1 MCATRR
7 GGCRAA
13 DSYASAIVSA
23 LRGEETPQQ
32 ADVLTV
38 IIYAKCRKNS
48 QTKVEHCFAPA
59 HQGDSPA
66 VCCYLKRM
74 TTDRSAPN
82 PLLAGPLA
90 GIKVLDLSRVLAGPW
105 ATQTLA
111 DMGAEVIKVERPGV
125 GDDTRQWGPP
135 FTTATDG
142 SRSDAA
148 YFMCANRGKKS
159 VELDMASPEG
169 ADAIRK
175 LAADADIVVENFK
188 VGGLAK
194 YGLDYASLSVL
205 NPRLVYCSITG
216 FGQTGPD
223 AHRAGY
229 DYMIQAMG
237 GLMSITGQPDG
248 ADGAEPMKVGV
259 AVVDLFT
266 GLYASNAILAAL
278 WHARASGEGQHIDI
292 ALFDVQAAMLAN
304 QATNYFVSGKAPTR
318 MGNAHPNL
326 APYQP
331 FPCSDGMVII
341 AIGNDGQ
348 FRKLCEALG
357 QPDMGHDERFAR
369 NADRVANRD
378 NLAPRLKDLTVRH
391 TMADLMKL
399 LEDHGVPCG
408 PINRIDQVFD
418 EPQALH
424 RGLTVEQTRDDL
436 SAPVR
441 TVASPIRMSKTPVCY
456 DRPPPALGADN
467 ADVLGKLKP

>member
-1 MCATRR
+1 M
-7 GGCRAA
+7 
-13 DSYASAIVSA
+13 Y
-23 LRGEETPQQ
+23 
-32 ADVLTV
+32 
-38 IIYAKCRKNS
+38 
-48 QTKVEHCFAPA
+48 
-59 HQGDSPA
+59 
-66 VCCYLKRM
+66 CYLKRM
-74 TTDRSAPN
+74 TTDRFAQTAP
-82 PLLAGPLA
+82 AIGPLA

-135 FTTATDG
+135 FTTSIDG
-142 SRSDAA
+142 TRSDAA

-159 VELDMASPEG
+159 VELDMATQEG
-169 ADAIRK
+169 ADTIRK
-175 LAADADIVVENFK
+175 LAMEADVVVENFK

-194 YGLDYASLSVL
+194 YGLDYGSLSAL

-331 FPCSDGMVII
+331 FACSDGMIII
-341 AIGNDGQ
+341 AVGNDGQ

-357 QPDMGHDERFAR
+357 QPDLGLDERFAK
-369 NADRVANRD
+369 NAERVANRMLLSPIL
-378 NLAPRLKDLTVRH
+378 NALTQPH
-391 TMADLMKL
+391 SMASLMKL
-399 LEDHGVPCG
+399 LEDYGVPCG

-418 EPQALH
+418 EPQAIH
-424 RGLTVEQTRDDL
+424 RGLTVEQTRNDL
-436 SAPVR
+436 SAPLK
-441 TVASPIRMSKTPVCY
+441 TVASPIRMSKTPVRY

-467 ADVLGKLKP
+467 ADVLAKLKP